1 MSQGIKAKEGSA
13 IERVTKS
20 IDKLS
25 DRGRRTRVQLLE
37 AAQTVFERQG
47 FFDVRVADIV
57 KEAGVAHG
65 TFYTYF
71 GSKEEVFRSLIEEHQ
86 GLTEQAAST
95 AVSLSHASTPR
106 ARIEASNRAYIEG
119 YVRHGRLMQL
129 WWEASALHVDLAD
142 LLEGLIVYN
151 IGRTEHFLRRL
162 KKAKSI
168 SPDVDPAYA
177 ARALNAMVMQF
188 AIRIFRDKAGKVDID
203 KAVRTV
209 TDIWCRGIGLDDA
222 SC

>member
-1 MSQGIKAKEGSA
+1 MAQGIKVKEGSA
-13 IERVTKS
+13 IDRVTKS

-25 DRGRRTRVQLLE
+25 DKGRRTRAQLLE
-37 AAQTVFERQG
+37 AAQIVFERQG

-57 KEAGVAHG
+57 EEAGVAHG

-86 GLTEQAAST
+86 GLAEQATSA
-95 AVSLSHASTPR
+95 ASLSHASTPR
-106 ARIEASNRAYIEG
+106 ERIEASNRAYIEG

-129 WWEASALHVDLAD
+129 WWDASALHADLAD
-142 LLEGLIVYN
+142 LLEDLILYN
-151 IGRTEHFLRRL
+151 IRRTEHFLRGL
-162 KKAKSI
+162 KRAKSI

-222 SC
+222 SR